1 MNVLGQGIDL
11 VDTARIERMLGAHGQ
26 RFLLRCFTDG
36 ERAYFQ
42 RVSDRRRI
50 EHVAG
55 RFAAKEAVLKALGT
69 GLAAG
74 ITWQEVEVVR
84 QATGPP
90 QVRLTGRAGEIAGQ
104 MGVRRWLLSISH
116 VPGTAM
122 ASAIAA
128 G

>member
-1 MNVLGQGIDL
+1 MDVIGHGVDL
-11 VDTARIERMLGAHGQ
+11 VATARIERMLAAHGE
-26 RFLLRCFTDG
+26 RFLGRCFSEA
-36 ERAYFQ
+36 ERGYFA
-42 RVSDRRRI
+42 RASERRRI
-50 EHVAG
+50 EHIAG

-74 ITWQEVEVVR
+74 ITWQDVEVVR

-90 QVRLTGRAGEIAGQ
+90 EVRLTGRARQIAGEL
-104 MGVRRWLLSISH
+104 GVRRWLLSISH
-116 VPGTAM
+116 VPGMAM